1 MEYATPC
8 CTLIFI
14 AVIFTS
20 AAISLIL
27 MHILKYHTNNYGS
40 FAALKLL
47 ILISIEFLLPLR
59 TAKLMLTYC
68 KNLSLS
74 LLLKSTILVS

>member
-1 MEYATPC
+1 MEYATP

-27 MHILKYHTNNYGS
+27 MHILKYHTNSYGS